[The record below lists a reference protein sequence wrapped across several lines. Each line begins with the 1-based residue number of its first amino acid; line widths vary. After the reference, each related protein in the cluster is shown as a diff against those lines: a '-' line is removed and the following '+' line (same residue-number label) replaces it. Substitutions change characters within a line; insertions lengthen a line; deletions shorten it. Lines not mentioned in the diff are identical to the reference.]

1 MDADWKLEPGRGL
14 GRLTFGLSPEEVA
27 ALAPIYGKP
36 RPLRS
41 HAYVAADL
49 EKVLVASG
57 AGATMSPQD
66 LAEARKAAA
75 DLANFATQ
83 NLQGTPLVLLE
94 YRDLKLT
101 GVACEQRS
109 GRAHFEGQDLSG
121 LESRDVL
128 ALFERA
134 NGGPGRYRSTEAA
147 FDGLAA
153 SLHAFS
159 QSSKAGQMR
168 YLDAGDE
175 DFKERSVTLRREPYR
190 PDGEMDQF
198 FTRSVL

>member
-1 MDADWKLEPGRGL
+1 MDADWKLEPRRGL

-36 RPLRS
+36 SPVHS
-41 HAYVAADL
+41 HAHVAADL
-49 EKVLVASG
+49 ERVLATTG
-57 AGATMSPQD
+57 AAMSPKD

-94 YRDLKLT
+94 YRDLKLA
-101 GVACEQRS
+101 GVACEQKSGGAHVEGRS
-109 GRAHFEGQDLSG
+109 LSG
-121 LESRDVL
+121 MTSRDVL

-153 SLHAFS
+153 SLHAFCNTS
-159 QSSKAGQMR
+159 RTGATR
-168 YLDAGDE
+168 FLDARDE

-190 PDGEMDQF
+190 PENEMDQF